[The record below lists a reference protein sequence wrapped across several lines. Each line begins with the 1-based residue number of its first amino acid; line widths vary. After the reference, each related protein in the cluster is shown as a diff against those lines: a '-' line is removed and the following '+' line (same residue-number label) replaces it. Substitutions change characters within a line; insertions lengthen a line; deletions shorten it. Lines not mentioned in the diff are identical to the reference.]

1 MSMKRIL
8 IVDDDISVG
17 TMLKYVIAREQL
29 GEVVATVTNEEQ
41 AAEDILFYQP
51 DIVLIDLLFP
61 HTDGIQ
67 IMKAA
72 MQRGAQSHFIM
83 ISQAQDKDMEALAYS
98 AGIDFFVHKPINV
111 LEIRKVLQNVIQ
123 IMEMERMLS
132 AVRQAVAPAAPGAG
146 GGAEDGEQKLQ
157 ELLADIGI
165 LGMTGTQEIAIA
177 VRYLRERRRHTRQEY
192 QLSDVYQH
200 VGQELYGTCSAAQQK
215 TIEQKMRR
223 AMQKALSH
231 LAARGSA
238 DYYDEIFTE
247 YASRLFDFGQV
258 QQEMRVLQGK
268 SNRQGKV
275 NTKKFFE
282 GILLKIEE

>member
-8 IVDDDISVG
+8 IVDDDSSVG
-17 TMLKYVIAREQL
+17 TMLKFVIAREQL

-83 ISQAQDKDMEALAYS
+83 ISQAQDKDMEALAYR
-98 AGIDFFVHKPINV
+98 AGIDFFIHKPINV
-111 LEIRKVLQNVIQ
+111 LEIRKVLQNVLQ
-123 IMEMERMLS
+123 IIEMERMLS
-132 AVRQAVAPAAPGAG
+132 AVRQAVAPTATDTGSG
-146 GGAEDGEQKLQ
+146 MEDGEQKLQ

-165 LGMTGTQEIAIA
+165 LGMTGSQEIAIA
-177 VRYLRERRRHTRQEY
+177 VRFLRERRRHTRQEY
-192 QLSDVYQH
+192 QLSDVYRH
-200 VGQELYGTCSAAQQK
+200 IGQELYGACSAAQQK
-215 TIEQKMRR
+215 TIEQKVRR

-238 DYYDEIFTE
+238 DFYDEIFTE

-268 SNRQGKV
+268 SNRQGRV

-282 GILLKIEE
+282 GILLKIDG